1 MLINEEHSNIK
12 ISYQFQ
18 TLPVLL
24 AIDAIDMLFQLI
36 FFFVLGYKMHAGD
49 IRPGYERHV
58 SRGIKTSC

>member
-24 AIDAIDMLFQLI
+24 AIGMLFQLI